1 MSDVHIDNGLSNE
14 ISEIRKDLRRNNV
27 RRALNRLSDL
37 VEAQGRSC
45 SKEVRTISIL
55 LMQDYA
61 RVELW
66 QIGDR
71 VPPDEI
77 ARIVRN
83 ISSRALELCDAMEG
97 DPAQVNFTPPDRLV
111 DDAVGS
117 SADGPLLTGGTPST
131 SQPKP
136 TFDGEAV
143 IDARSISRNFG
154 ASKFQLEPLDLKVMP
169 GRILGI
175 IGMNGSGKSTLLDIL
190 RGESAPDTG
199 QVSYPALSRDTG
211 NWTEVKRQIG
221 FVAQRSP
228 PWFGM
233 VLSNLE
239 YAAAVHGIKG
249 EDNVEWTN
257 RLLARYGL
265 TLYKDRRWS
274 ELSAGFRM
282 RFDLALARVNKPKLL
297 ILDEPLGNLDPV
309 SQQSILFDIVQ
320 LARSTNTAI
329 IITSQ
334 HLYETEAVA
343 DEILLLAGGK
353 RIVSYQPRSATYF
366 EIYWPKDVDVVVQE
380 ERIQTALQEFQPT
393 EVKVGT
399 TLCLI
404 GLATRPTLADVVAKA
419 RERGLEFI
427 YARDVTT
434 SARIDMEH
442 AVTTPVSHG

>member
-1 MSDVHIDNGLSNE
+1 MSSDLIDNGSGDE
-14 ISEIRKDLRRNNV
+14 ISEIRKDLARNNV
-27 RRALNRLSDL
+27 KRALNRLSDL
-37 VEAQGRSC
+37 VEAQGRAC

-66 QIGDR
+66 QIGNR
-71 VPPDEI
+71 APPDDI
-77 ARIVRN
+77 SRIVGN
-83 ISSRALELCDAMEG
+83 ISRRALELCDAIE
-97 DPAQVNFTPPDRLV
+97 DDQAQISFTPPDKLV
-111 DDAVGS
+111 EDVVGS
-117 SADGPLLTGGTPST
+117 RTNGPLLTGGTPST
-131 SQPKP
+131 SQPEP
-136 TFDGEAV
+136 SFDVEAI
-143 IDARSISRNFG
+143 IDARGISRNFG
-154 ASKFQLEPLDLKVMP
+154 VSKFQLEPLDLKVMP

-190 RGESAPDTG
+190 RGEFAPDTG
-199 QVSYPALSRDTG
+199 QVSYPALSREVGD
-211 NWTEVKRQIG
+211 WTAVKRQIG

-228 PWFGM
+228 PWRGM

-249 EDNVEWTN
+249 EENVEWTN

-320 LARSTNTAI
+320 LARSTRTAI

-353 RIVSYQPRSATYF
+353 RLVSYQPRSETYF
-366 EIYWPKDVDVVVQE
+366 EIYWPK
-380 ERIQTALQEFQPT
+380 
-393 EVKVGT
+393 
-399 TLCLI
+399 
-404 GLATRPTLADVVAKA
+404 
-419 RERGLEFI
+419 
-427 YARDVTT
+427 
-434 SARIDMEH
+434 
-442 AVTTPVSHG
+442 